1 MKELTIE
8 EKTEI
13 AAALH
18 NRVDFLKK
26 TIATLKTMELMQHIL
41 RNLYPYVKLL
51 LMKTKYGSV
60 FIKKRK
66 YGLVF
71 MR

>member
-1 MKELTIE
+1 MEKFTIE

-26 TIATLKTMELMQHIL
+26 TIATLKNNGIDAAYFETSL
-41 RNLYPYVKLL
+41 
-51 LMKTKYGSV
+51 SV
-60 FIKKRK
+60 CETLIDEDKIWKIII
-66 YGLVF
+66 
-71 MR
+71 

>member
-18 NRVDFLKK
+18 NRVDWMKK
-26 TIATLKTMELMQHIL
+26 TIATLKNNGIDAAYFEKSL
-41 RNLYPYVKLL
+41 
-51 LMKTKYGSV
+51 SV
-60 FIKKRK
+60 CETLIDEDKIWKCFN
-66 YGLVF
+66 
-71 MR
+71 

>member
-26 TIATLKTMELMQHIL
+26 TIATLKNNGIDAAYFEKCLCVCETLIEEDKIWM
-41 RNLYPYVKLL
+41 KL
-51 LMKTKYGSV
+51 
-60 FIKKRK
+60 
-66 YGLVF
+66 
-71 MR
+71 

>member
-1 MKELTIE
+1 MEKLSIE

-18 NRVDFLKK
+18 NRVDWMKK
-26 TIATLKTMELMQHIL
+26 TIATLKKMVLMHHIL
-41 RNLYPYVKLL
+41 SNHYPYVKLL

-60 FIKKRK
+60 LIKTKK
-66 YGLVF
+66 LWLKIIG
-71 MR
+71 

>member
-18 NRVDFLKK
+18 NRVDWMKK
-26 TIATLKTMELMQHIL
+26 TIAILKNNGIDAEYFEKSLSVCETLIDEDKIWKCF
-41 RNLYPYVKLL
+41 N
-51 LMKTKYGSV
+51 
-60 FIKKRK
+60 
-66 YGLVF
+66 
-71 MR
+71 